1 MEIGIKEAKN
11 NLSSLVIQA
20 RAGKRVFLTNRG
32 QRMVELVPV
41 KEEKEETASTVIPDR
56 GYGWLKGKVK
66 LPKDFGTARWKKRG
80 TDAVLKDMGLE

>member
-11 NLSSLVIQA
+11 SLSSLVIQA

-41 KEEKEETASTVIPDR
+41 KEEQEAFVPNR
-56 GYGWLKGKVK
+56 GLGWLRDKRQ
-66 LPKDFGTARWKKRG
+66 LPADFGTAKWKKRG
-80 TDAVLKDMGLE
+80 TDAVLKDMGL